1 MNSRLN
7 IYTIGMDSAWCNKD
21 ANLNLLEEYL
31 QGMPSNT
38 DLVVLPEL
46 FSTCVIT
53 EDEEMIRNLSER
65 NTGDTMQQLKKLAE
79 NFNVAIAGSYISKTE
94 PKIYNRAFFIE
105 PNGESYYYDKRH
117 LFGSENKYFTRGEN
131 LPPVIRFRGCNIMTI
146 VCYDLR
152 FPCWCFNK
160 DLKYDLLLVVA
171 SWPKVREYAWEQLLI
186 ARAIENQ
193 AFVCG
198 SNRSGSDIN
207 GLEFPELSSKIYNFK
222 GEEIGT
228 KYTANSMWASLD
240 LNMLNDA
247 RQKFPVWKDAD
258 DYDII
263 YNHTV

>member
-1 MNSRLN
+1 
-7 IYTIGMDSAWCNKD
+7 MDSSWCNKE
-21 ANLNLLEEYL
+21 ANIELLEDYL
-31 QGMPSNT
+31 HTMPSNT

-53 EDEEMIRNLSER
+53 DDEEEINRLSER
-65 NTGDTMQQLKKLAE
+65 NTGETLGKLRVLAKQY
-79 NFNVAIAGSYISKTE
+79 NVAFVGSFIAKTE
-94 PKIYNRAFFIE
+94 PKVYNRAFFIE

-117 LFGSENKYFTRGEN
+117 LFGSENKYYTKGDS
-131 LPPVIRFRGCNIMTI
+131 LPPIIRYRGCNIMLI

-152 FPCWCFNK
+152 FPCWCYNTN
-160 DLKYDLLLVVA
+160 LKYDLLLVVA

-222 GEEIGT
+222 GEQIGT
-228 KYTANSMWASLD
+228 KVTSNSMWASLD
-240 LNMLNDA
+240 LNVLNEA

-258 DYDII
+258 DYDIL
-263 YNHTV
+263 YRQQQP